1 MWNQCLPCSL
11 ELIADDELTGPSK
24 RASKQATSERP
35 EDARTHAS
43 HASSGS
49 KDTRMPTLQPLPTLL
64 LPPALPATSPSPS
77 RAAALEQVHHSVS
90 HKCCV
95 IFAFSLLLPGALS
108 SNLHSKNTR
117 DDISLA
123 TLLHPLP
130 LLPTLPPHLPHSE
143 YSPLSFATAF
153 CLLFA
158 ARPLRTLKCIFYGNF
173 KCSFSPCPSPLLCL
187 TISAACPA
195 IINVRKCIVY
205 VA

>member
-1 MWNQCLPCSL
+1 MTPWQSESCVESVFAMQLRINSGRR
-11 ELIADDELTGPSK
+11 AD
-24 RASKQATSERP
+24 RAKQATERATFERP

-64 LPPALPATSPSPS
+64 LPPAPPATSPA
-77 RAAALEQVHHSVS
+77 AAALEQVHHSVS

-123 TLLHPLP
+123 ALLHSPP
-130 LLPTLPPHLPHSE
+130 LLPTLPPFAPFCL
-143 YSPLSFATAF
+143 ATAF

-173 KCSFSPCPSPLLCL
+173 KCSFSPIPSPLPSL

>member
-24 RASKQATSERP
+24 QASERATSERP

-64 LPPALPATSPSPS
+64 LPPSSPATSPSPA
-77 RAAALEQVHHSVS
+77 AAALEQVHHSVS

-95 IFAFSLLLPGALS
+95 IFAFSLQLPGALS

-117 DDISLA
+117 DDIQPGNAAPSSSSA
-123 TLLHPLP
+123 ARS
-130 LLPTLPPHLPHSE
+130 PP
-143 YSPLSFATAF
+143 SFAPF
-153 CLLFA
+153 RVLSSLLCYRLLFVV
-158 ARPLRTLKCIFYGNF
+158 C
-173 KCSFSPCPSPLLCL
+173 CSPIANP
-187 TISAACPA
+187 
-195 IINVRKCIVY
+195 
-205 VA
+205 

>member
-1 MWNQCLPCSL
+1 
-11 ELIADDELTGPSK
+11 
-24 RASKQATSERP
+24 
-35 EDARTHAS
+35 
-43 HASSGS
+43 
-49 KDTRMPTLQPLPTLL
+49 MPTLQPLPTLL
-64 LPPALPATSPSPS
+64 LPPAPPATSPSSS
-77 RAAALEQVHHSVS
+77 RAALEQVHHSVS

-95 IFAFSLLLPGALS
+95 IFAFSLWLPGALS

-117 DDISLA
+117 DDISLPA
-123 TLLHPLP
+123 LLHSPP
-130 LLPTLPPHLPHSE
+130 LLLLLPPHLPHSE

-173 KCSFSPCPSPLLCL
+173 KCSFSPFPSPRPCL

>member
-1 MWNQCLPCSL
+1 
-11 ELIADDELTGPSK
+11 
-24 RASKQATSERP
+24 
-35 EDARTHAS
+35 
-43 HASSGS
+43 
-49 KDTRMPTLQPLPTLL
+49 MPTLQPLPTLL
-64 LPPALPATSPSPS
+64 LPHSSSATSPSPA
-77 RAAALEQVHHSVS
+77 AAALEQVHHSVS

-95 IFAFSLLLPGALS
+95 IFAFSLWLPGALS

-123 TLLHPLP
+123 ALLHSPPLM
-130 LLPTLPPHLPHSE
+130 PTLPPHLPHSA

-173 KCSFSPCPSPLLCL
+173 KCSFSPFHPFLPCL